1 MPKLNHA
8 AASSADLPTGARQLG
23 EADLFA
29 ARINRALKAEI
40 HRDTV
45 IVTPTGDLG
54 DFRYKD
60 IHLDVGRINDL
71 LSHDGC
77 RNVLIDMSA
86 RPALGTVVMTALV
99 GFCRTVKGTAAFCN
113 VSDEMQKSLNAARI
127 GSLWPSFPT
136 RAEALEVL

>member
-1 MPKLNHA
+1 MSVMNQTAHPPVSNTMDQTA
-8 AASSADLPTGARQLG
+8 
-23 EADLFA
+23 LFA

-40 HRDTV
+40 HGDTV

-71 LSHDGC
+71 LVRDDC

-86 RPALGTVVMTALV
+86 DPALGTVVMTALV
-99 GFCRTVKGTAAFCN
+99 GFCRSVKGAAAFCH
-113 VSDEMQKSLNAARI
+113 VSDEMRESLNSARI
-127 GSLWPSFPT
+127 GSLWPQFAT
-136 RAEALEVL
+136 RAEALETL